1 MDSFFDSNVL
11 DSSSVEEK
19 IRKLTEKIIRNPEDH
34 FSCKEQAKLLLNNNP
49 NKLKAG
55 IALEALEKVLEN
67 EPEDIEA
74 NCLAIRALRLKG
86 NLDDALSRAERLKSK
101 FQNTAI
107 IYEELGRIQLKLEN
121 YDEALKILELGH
133 EKFRGN
139 ERIMRALVL
148 ALMEFKKYHEALTI

>member
-19 IRKLTEKIIRNPEDH
+19 IRKLTEKIIRNPEDY

-86 NLDDALSRAERLKSK
+86 NYDDALSRAERLKSK
-101 FQNTAI
+101 FMKKNLYDKKSI
-107 IYEELGRIQLKLEN
+107 RIEPIPTK
-121 YDEALKILELGH
+121 
-133 EKFRGN
+133 
-139 ERIMRALVL
+139 M
-148 ALMEFKKYHEALTI
+148 

>member
-19 IRKLTEKIIRNPEDH
+19 IRKLTEKIIRNPEDY

-86 NLDDALSRAERLKSK
+86 NYDDALSRAERLKSK
-101 FQNTAI
+101 FQNT
-107 IYEELGRIQLKLEN
+107 E
-121 YDEALKILELGH
+121 
-133 EKFRGN
+133 
-139 ERIMRALVL
+139 
-148 ALMEFKKYHEALTI
+148 